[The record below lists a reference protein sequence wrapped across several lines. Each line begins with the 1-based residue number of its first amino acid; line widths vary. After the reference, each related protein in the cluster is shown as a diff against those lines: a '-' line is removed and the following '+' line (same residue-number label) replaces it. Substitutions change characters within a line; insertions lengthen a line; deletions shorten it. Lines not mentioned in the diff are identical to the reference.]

1 MADFFGY
8 NKTTKGPGDI
18 ASASAVIVKINNN
31 KVNLAQ
37 QVSIEYNRSVTSNYE
52 LGSDTVYLTAGQ
64 SGGTCNIDRL
74 IGETSA
80 FVPYRANPCALVNI
94 TVAKG
99 ITSCAKDIGT
109 ITMQGVLTSVGS
121 TISAGT
127 FTVSDRANYTIG
139 NLVI

>member
-18 ASASAVIVKINNN
+18 ASANAVIVKINNN

-37 QVSIEYNRSVTSNYE
+37 TVSITYSRTVTPSYE
-52 LGSDTVYLTAGQ
+52 LGSDTVYLTAGH
-64 SGGTCNIDRL
+64 SGGSCNIERL

-80 FVPYRANPCALVNI
+80 FEPYRANPCALVNI

-109 ITMQGVLTSVGS
+109 ITMQGVLQQIGSSVN
-121 TISAGT
+121 AGT
-127 FTVSDRANYTIG
+127 FTVTDRADYVIG
-139 NLVI
+139 NLVT